1 MAAQRLL
8 IHIEIHY
15 ENEALFIGETNYQEG
30 YFWLHQGD
38 DLALDLDI
46 REIGPAGPRLL
57 GPNWHKNMPCRKSR
71 GFNFR
76 T

>member
-46 REIGPAGPRLL
+46 REIRSAG
-57 GPNWHKNMPCRKSR
+57 
-71 GFNFR
+71 R
-76 T
+76 TSFTRPKLAQKHAVQKVVLV